1 MEIYIDTA
9 NIDEIR
15 EASEWGVISG
25 VTTNPSLL
33 AKEGR
38 DMGEVIGEIES
49 LVSGPISVEVI
60 ATDVDGMVREARD
73 LTKLADNIAVKI
85 PMIPEGLK
93 AVHTLSQEGIDC
105 NVTLVFSA
113 NQALLAARAGAAYV
127 SPFVGRLDDMGVDG
141 MSMVRDVSEIIFH
154 YELDTRIIAA
164 SVRHPRHVTEA
175 ALAGAHIATVP
186 YDVLKKMIAHPL
198 TDSGLERFL
207 DDWESLQRCMR

>member
-60 ATDVDGMVREARD
+60 ATNADGMVREARD

-93 AVHTLSQEGIDC
+93 AVHTLSHQGIDC

-127 SPFVGRLDDMGVDG
+127 SPFVGRLDDIGVDG

-186 YDVLKKMIAHPL
+186 YDVLEKMIAHPL

>member
-9 NIDEIR
+9 NIGEIR
-15 EASEWGVISG
+15 EASGWGVISG

-38 DMGEVIGEIES
+38 ELKDVIGEIES

-60 ATDVDGMVREARD
+60 ATKADGMISEARD
-73 LTKLADNIAVKI
+73 LTTMAENIAVKI

-93 AVHTLSQEGIDC
+93 AVHELSQEGIDC

-127 SPFVGRLDDMGVDG
+127 SPFVGRLDDIGVDG
-141 MSMVRDVSEIIFH
+141 MSMVKDVSEIISH
-154 YELDTRIIAA
+154 YELETRIIAA

-186 YDVLKKMIAHPL
+186 YGVLTKMVAHPL

-207 DDWESLQRCMR
+207 DDWESLKRCTK